1 MSFQN
6 LIMNN
11 RTIQIKSGIIK
22 KGPVIYWM
30 SRDQRIHDNWALL
43 SAMHNARENKL
54 PVIIIFTLA
63 ENFLGAGS
71 RQFRFMLKG
80 LAEVYNTAAGYNIPF
95 FLLKGEP
102 GNTVPAFIKELSVSV
117 LFTDFDPLKIKR
129 KWLQDAAAG
138 TEIPV
143 YQTDAHNIV
152 PAFRISQKQEFSAV
166 HFRRKITPL
175 LAEYLEEYPALPK
188 QQKSGIEASIP
199 NFESL
204 FMEYNFPP
212 YEAGWIKSGEAN
224 AHIMLESFLR
234 KKIKNYVYKNDP
246 NSNSVSDL
254 SPYLH
259 FGNISA
265 QRIVLNIERMDIPSE
280 QKESFLDEL
289 IVRRELSDNFCLYN
303 QNYDSFEGFP
313 QWGKETLNKHRDDD
327 REFIYSTEQFEKAK
341 THDELWNAAQT
352 EMVIK
357 GKMHGYMRMYWGK
370 KILEWSSSPEEALK
384 TAIYL
389 NDKYEIDGRDAN
401 GYSGIAWSIG
411 GLHDRPFSE
420 RPVYGRIRYM
430 NYNGCKRKFDVNKY
444 IEAVRSSRF
453 EVRSSG

>member
-1 MSFQN
+1 
-6 LIMNN
+6 MNN

-30 SRDQRIHDNWALL
+30 SRDQRIKDNWALFT
-43 SAMHNARENKL
+43 AMHYARENKF
-54 PVIIIFTLA
+54 PVIIIFILA
-63 ENFLGAGS
+63 ENFLNAGS

-80 LAEVYNTAAGYNIPF
+80 LSEVYNTACDYNIPF
-95 FLLKGEP
+95 FLLQGKP
-102 GNTVPAFIKELSVSV
+102 DKTIPALIKELSASV

-129 KWLQDAAAG
+129 KWLQDVIVK
-138 TEIPV
+138 TDIPV

-152 PAFRISQKQEFSAV
+152 PAFRVSPKQEFSAM

-175 LAEYLEEYPALPK
+175 LDEYLEEYPVLQK
-188 QQKSGIEASIP
+188 QQKSIIEAP
-199 NFESL
+199 VPDFESL
-204 FMEYNFPP
+204 YKKYNSYPF
-212 YEAGWIKSGEAN
+212 EVGWIKPGENNAN
-224 AHIMLESFLR
+224 LELINFLR
-234 KKIKNYVYKNDP
+234 KKIKNYIYKNDP

-265 QRIVLNIERMDIPSE
+265 QRIALNIERIDIPSE
-280 QKESFLDEL
+280 QKESFVDEL
-289 IVRRELSDNFCLYN
+289 IVRKELSDNFCLYN
-303 QNYDSFEGFP
+303 QNYDLFEGFP
-313 QWGKETLNKHRDDD
+313 QWGKETLIRHLDDE
-327 REFIYSTEQFEKAK
+327 REFIYSIEQFEKAK

-352 EMVIK
+352 EMLIK
-357 GKMHGYMRMYWGK
+357 GKMHGYMRMYWCK

-389 NDKYEIDGRDAN
+389 NDKYELDGRDPN
-401 GYSGIAWSIG
+401 GYAGIAWSIG

-420 RPVYGRIRYM
+420 RPVYGRVRYM

-444 IEAVRSSRF
+444 IDNVRGSKFDVRSS
-453 EVRSSG
+453 V